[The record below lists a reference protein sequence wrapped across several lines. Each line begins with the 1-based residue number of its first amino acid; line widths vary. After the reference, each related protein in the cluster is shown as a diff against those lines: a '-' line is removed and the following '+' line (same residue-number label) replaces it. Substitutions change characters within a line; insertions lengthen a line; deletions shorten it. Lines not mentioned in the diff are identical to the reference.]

1 MRSDTS
7 AARHA
12 ARLFHHPPSTAFSL
26 LSSPKLIY
34 LCATTAL
41 QCRHSAFAANM
52 TDEIP
57 LVMSNPNVQPPRKT
71 PSNRLSLHSR
81 SISRSSSRQYG
92 QARDF
97 DPILRN
103 LSPTTTLRAFS
114 EPGLL
119 EPNDN
124 LNTSLQHATY
134 SERTLGAKA
143 AQTGLDVRSWAR
155 ELEEWEWP
163 GTFDEPESVKKI
175 RENTNLIKEDGS
187 ATKYW
192 GSLPAVTVKEYEQR
206 ADEIVQQLD
215 DIDVEELKNF
225 VLSAHHEAGNGSA
238 SIEDSIG
245 AIGAATDLRK
255 LDDFTAIITATIL
268 QALPYLSRLNR
279 LLDTWTIRLAILR
292 QAPTFLD
299 ALLQARKDLDRAWTA
314 IGVTSS
320 SEAEKEKSVDFNRGN
335 MIETQSV
342 IEHKVGSLGRKL
354 DRFLDDLEG
363 RSETVP
369 DSWIENMETLEQQ
382 YAEWTV
388 QAERKVL
395 ENELKKNRWSKIAS
409 PKTAQA
415 AMGGQPSAIEKE
427 KKIAPDEIGA
437 GRGLLDPPI
446 LSPSSSI
453 YSGQTAPADT
463 ALPIKQTISPSISS
477 DRATTSMLDLA
488 RDDSQ
493 TIPSDQAD
501 PIVDRASVHSGAS
514 SRRSRHVPIT
524 LPYDGGDGQEYPPEG
539 ITGDLVSRGGG
550 PAPEKQ
556 AEPASAAPSD
566 EKATSFAKRR
576 ALFTGDLER
585 TQSLQR
591 ATKSPVRPFEH
602 ASNAFARLFNKMET
616 STPERSRSSSR
627 SEVERL
633 RSASNKTENGI
644 IWGGR
649 PMASPKRSPRRKTM
663 DSSPHGTPKSQDR
676 AVSVAP
682 VAADSDAPPVPTLP
696 PKSPRRSLQS
706 PMRPRVEQPAS
717 RTTSP
722 KEAKTQP
729 FPDFD
734 FGENW
739 PLTPPEPA
747 SEHDT
752 PVEAQIA
759 RFQAQTQDEH
769 EGPSLISP
777 KKPLEC
783 DFFHRVFVDG
793 LPGTPEHDR
802 TSSPALPER
811 NDLAPPFVYAESP
824 QEQSPFPP
832 NSVPTV
838 DPSMLN
844 SSPELVQHAHF
855 GSRET
860 PFSTSPKV
868 QKPSHIDLPTN
879 GSSLPVPL
887 KSADGPVTPNS
898 VASDTYSPEIQ
909 DARVSY
915 FQMTSPS
922 LSRTTSA
929 ATTSPNH
936 LRTLS
941 SQTTSPMK
949 LRSPPNGQHVSN
961 EHEVYD
967 DSLARRA
974 SGISLEVRTIDLTR
988 RKSSSSAIEP
998 DVHAQSEE
1006 PSSPVS
1012 RKDMSIF
1019 PTPPTIHE
1027 ERPRSPV
1034 SPLAHPP
1041 GQHELRHRTSNLSVV
1056 SDQTSPVPEQAGL
1069 NAFMC
1074 KRRGLGLQP
1083 GNTPTN
1089 TRTKKRPE
1097 ADSFDRHV
1105 SEVIQKLPSA
1115 IRFRS
1120 GATTPQPGDTRTFS
1134 GPRPKLNPRV
1144 SSRMADSIT
1153 LAPADPSPNRR
1164 SPAANEPEVKLYHLT
1179 QAGREEPIK
1188 LFVRLVGEGERVMV
1202 RVGGGWADLADYL
1215 RQYAEHHGSRTVSGE
1230 VDVKAFSSPI
1240 AAGGNGGIHPALRR
1254 KASGPL
1260 SNELYRTKS
1269 NTPSPDTPVQG
1280 IAEHPE
1286 KENSDPSAL
1295 LSTST
1300 PTRPPVPPRSPS
1312 RPSTS
1317 DSNRPGSKHSW
1328 TGSSISGT
1336 GGSGKKFDDLS
1347 EDKKRW
1353 VEGMIDRVQTASA
1366 DKKGDGQ
1373 QKQKFFGELGTVGG
1387 TRRVVFNNRSA
1398 SSVETGKN

>member
-1 MRSDTS
+1 
-7 AARHA
+7 
-12 ARLFHHPPSTAFSL
+12 
-26 LSSPKLIY
+26 
-34 LCATTAL
+34 
-41 QCRHSAFAANM
+41 M
-52 TDEIP
+52 TDDIP

-81 SISRSSSRQYG
+81 SLSRSSSRQYA

-119 EPNDN
+119 APNDN
-124 LNTSLQHATY
+124 LHTSLQHATF

-163 GTFDEPESVKKI
+163 GTFDEPESARKI
-175 RENTNLIKEDGS
+175 KENTDIVEKNGS
-187 ATKYW
+187 VPKYW
-192 GSLPAVTVKEYEQR
+192 GSLPAATVKEYEVR

-238 SIEDSIG
+238 SIDDSIG

-292 QAPTFLD
+292 QAPNFLD
-299 ALLQARKDLDRAWTA
+299 SLIQARADLEHAWTA
-314 IGVTSS
+314 IGVTTS
-320 SEAEKEKSVDFNRGN
+320 SEAESENSVDFNRGN

-369 DSWIENMETLEQQ
+369 DSWIENMEALEQQ

-388 QAERKVL
+388 HAERKVL
-395 ENELKKNRWSKIAS
+395 ENELKKNRWSKVAS

-415 AMGGQPSAIEKE
+415 AVGRQFNAVDEE
-427 KKIAPDEIGA
+427 KKSAQNEVSA

-453 YSGQTAPADT
+453 YSGHTAPADT
-463 ALPIKQTISPSISS
+463 VLPISQTISPSISS
-477 DRATTSMLDLA
+477 DRAATSMPDLA
-488 RDDSQ
+488 RDDSR

-501 PIVDRASVHSGAS
+501 PIVDRGSIHSGTS
-514 SRRSRHVPIT
+514 SRRSRHVPIV
-524 LPYDGGDGQEYPPEG
+524 LPYDGGDGQDYPSEG
-539 ITGDLVSRGGG
+539 ITGDLVSRGGT
-550 PAPEKQ
+550 
-556 AEPASAAPSD
+556 PASQKQPEPVPAAPSD
-566 EKATSFAKRR
+566 VKATSFAKKR
-576 ALFTGDLER
+576 AMFAGDLER

-627 SEVERL
+627 TEVERL

-649 PMASPKRSPRRKTM
+649 PTASPKRSPRRKTM
-663 DSSPHGTPKSQDR
+663 DSSPQNTPKGQDR
-676 AVSVAP
+676 VVSVAP

-696 PKSPRRSLQS
+696 PKIPRRSLQS
-706 PMRPRVEQPAS
+706 PMRPKVEHSAP

-722 KEAKTQP
+722 RETKTQP

-769 EGPSLISP
+769 EGPGLISP
-777 KKPLEC
+777 KKPLES

-793 LPGTPEHDR
+793 LPGTSEHDR
-802 TSSPALPER
+802 TPSPAPPES
-811 NDLAPPFVYAESP
+811 NALAPPFVYAESP
-824 QEQSPFPP
+824 REQSPHPQ

-844 SSPELVQHAHF
+844 SSPEFAQHAHF
-855 GSRET
+855 DSRES
-860 PFSTSPKV
+860 PISTSPRV
-868 QKPSHIDLPTN
+868 QKPSHIELPIN
-879 GSSLPVPL
+879 GSLPVPL

-915 FQMTSPS
+915 FQMASPS
-922 LSRTTSA
+922 LSRTTSV

-941 SQTTSPMK
+941 SQTTSPMN
-949 LRSPPNGQHVSN
+949 LRSSPNGQIVNN
-961 EHEVYD
+961 EHEVID
-967 DSLARRA
+967 ESLTRRA

-998 DVHAQSEE
+998 DAYTQGEE
-1006 PSSPVS
+1006 PSSPIS
-1012 RKDMSIF
+1012 RKDMSVF

-1034 SPLAHPP
+1034 SPLVHPP
-1041 GQHELRHRTSNLSVV
+1041 GQRELRHRTSNLSVV
-1056 SDQTSPVPEQAGL
+1056 SDQASPVPEQAGL
-1069 NAFMC
+1069 NAFMG

-1083 GNTPTN
+1083 DNTPTSA
-1089 TRTKKRPE
+1089 RTKKRPE

-1105 SEVIQKLPSA
+1105 SEVIQRLPSA

-1120 GATTPQPGDTRTFS
+1120 GATTPQPGDTRTSS

-1144 SSRMADSIT
+1144 SSRVADSIT

-1269 NTPSPDTPVQG
+1269 NTPAPDTPVQG
-1280 IAEHPE
+1280 ISEHPE
-1286 KENSDPSAL
+1286 KENSDPSGL
-1295 LSTST
+1295 LSTTT

-1353 VEGMIDRVQTASA
+1353 VEGMIDRVQTASS

-1387 TRRVVFNNRSA
+1387 TRRVVFNRSA
-1398 SSVETGKN
+1398 SSAETGKN